1 MADYLLSVFLVAP
14 VAILWLVLLMPSD
27 QELAVASIERE
38 RERVAIQVSS
48 KRRLNQSLH
57 THRFLKGW
65 LAACVMWT
73 ALIAGVTY
81 LSWPEQTRPMP
92 VLPELPSLEHYEQ
105 AYSRGL
111 TEDSFFEF
119 HAAAVRRQN
128 TILATHQE
136 FEDGYGDR
144 IKSLLL
150 VVLALW
156 IGPCAALGVALARVE
171 GRR

>member
-57 THRFLKGW
+57 MHRFLKGW

-92 VLPELPSLEHYEQ
+92 ALPELPSLEHYEQ

-111 TEDSFFEF
+111 TRESFFQF

-136 FEDGYGDR
+136 FEDGDGDR
-144 IKSLLL
+144 IKRLLL
-150 VVLALW
+150 VVLAIW
-156 IGPCAALGVALARVE
+156 IGPCAALGVTMARVKAK
-171 GRR
+171 

>member
-14 VAILWLVLLMPSD
+14 AAILLLVLLMPSD

-57 THRFLKGW
+57 THRFFKGW
-65 LAACVMWT
+65 FAACVTWT
-73 ALIAGVTY
+73 ALVAGATY
-81 LSWPEQTRPMP
+81 LSWPEQTRSMP

-105 AYSRGL
+105 AYSRSL
-111 TEDSFFEF
+111 TEESFFEF

-144 IKSLLL
+144 IKRLLL

-156 IGPCAALGVALARVE
+156 IGPCAALGVTMACVE

>member
-14 VAILWLVLLMPSD
+14 IAILWLMLLMSSD

-65 LAACVMWT
+65 LAACVLWT
-73 ALIAGVTY
+73 ALVAGATY

-92 VLPELPSLEHYEQ
+92 VLPELPGLEHYEQ

-111 TEDSFFEF
+111 TEESFFEF
-119 HAAAVRRQN
+119 HAAAVRKQN

-144 IKSLLL
+144 IKRLLL
-150 VVLALW
+150 VVLAIW
-156 IGPCAALGVALARVE
+156 IGPCAALGVTMARVKAK
-171 GRR
+171 